1 MQSYMRRG
9 WFYVST
15 IKYTCIISIGKIDDI
30 KTHNILYLGMFARV
44 RFTVKS
50 AANDNLVLDS
60 SAAYSAVE
68 RVVNMYFNVFFQARV
83 HC

>member
-1 MQSYMRRG
+1 MVLRQHRKIHLYYKFIG
-9 WFYVST
+9 
-15 IKYTCIISIGKIDDI
+15 IGKIDDI

-50 AANDNLVLDS
+50 AANDNPVLDS

-68 RVVNMYFNVFFQARV
+68 RVINMYFSVFFQARV